1 MPGVTFLLQNYVSYA
16 EINHYFFSKNQN
28 KMERNNIIEKK
39 AVRRP
44 RRVLEYWRGLILNL
58 KINMNFGTARNY
70 RNSLYRFSEFL
81 DRHDIAFSK
90 IDADLVSDYELWL
103 RKRGLKMNSVS
114 FYLRCLRS
122 VCNQAVSEG
131 IARRIVPFQKVF
143 TGVCATRK
151 LAVPETVFSK
161 LLHWQ
166 LPPEHESLALSRD
179 IFLFSYCARG
189 MAFVDIAFLRRD
201 DICGDWFS
209 YVRRKT
215 GQRLTVRIEPPM
227 AAIINR
233 YKNEAGEYVFPIISA
248 DGQDAYRQYQTA
260 LGYHNRKL
268 KQLAEIA
275 EISEKLSTYTARHSW
290 ATAARRHNVP
300 LSIISAGLGHS
311 SERTTLIYLDSVE
324 NVALDNANHEI
335 LKCL

>member
-1 MPGVTFLLQNYVSYA
+1 
-16 EINHYFFSKNQN
+16 
-28 KMERNNIIEKK
+28 MERNNIIEKK

-58 KINMNFGTARNY
+58 KTNMNFGTARNY

-166 LPPEHESLALSRD
+166 LPPEQESLALSRD
-179 IFLFSYCARG
+179 IFL
-189 MAFVDIAFLRRD
+189 
-201 DICGDWFS
+201 FS

-275 EISEKLSTYTARHSW
+275 GISEKLSTYTARHSW

-335 LKCL
+335 LKYL

>member
-1 MPGVTFLLQNYVSYA
+1 
-16 EINHYFFSKNQN
+16 
-28 KMERNNIIEKK
+28 MERNNIVEKK

-58 KINMNFGTARNY
+58 KTNMNFGTARNY

-151 LAVPETVFSK
+151 LAVPEAVFFIGSCHPSK
-161 LLHWQ
+161 SRWLCRATSFCSAIARVGWRLSTLLFCGATTSVATGSATCAARRGNGS
-166 LPPEHESLALSRD
+166 PCALSRRW
-179 IFLFSYCARG
+179 L
-189 MAFVDIAFLRRD
+189 
-201 DICGDWFS
+201 
-209 YVRRKT
+209 
-215 GQRLTVRIEPPM
+215 P
-227 AAIINR
+227 
-233 YKNEAGEYVFPIISA
+233 
-248 DGQDAYRQYQTA
+248 
-260 LGYHNRKL
+260 
-268 KQLAEIA
+268 
-275 EISEKLSTYTARHSW
+275 
-290 ATAARRHNVP
+290 
-300 LSIISAGLGHS
+300 
-311 SERTTLIYLDSVE
+311 
-324 NVALDNANHEI
+324 
-335 LKCL
+335 

>member
-1 MPGVTFLLQNYVSYA
+1 
-16 EINHYFFSKNQN
+16 
-28 KMERNNIIEKK
+28 MERNNIIEKK

-58 KINMNFGTARNY
+58 KTNMNFGTARNY

-189 MAFVDIAFLRRD
+189 MAFVDI
-201 DICGDWFS
+201 CFS
-209 YVRRKT
+209 
-215 GQRLTVRIEPPM
+215 
-227 AAIINR
+227 
-233 YKNEAGEYVFPIISA
+233 
-248 DGQDAYRQYQTA
+248 
-260 LGYHNRKL
+260 
-268 KQLAEIA
+268 
-275 EISEKLSTYTARHSW
+275 
-290 ATAARRHNVP
+290 AARRHLWRLVQLRAP
-300 LSIISAGLGHS
+300 QDGATAHC
-311 SERTTLIYLDSVE
+311 
-324 NVALDNANHEI
+324 AH
-335 LKCL
+335 

>member
-1 MPGVTFLLQNYVSYA
+1 
-16 EINHYFFSKNQN
+16 
-28 KMERNNIIEKK
+28 MERNNIIEKK

-58 KINMNFGTARNY
+58 KTNMNFGTARNY

-151 LAVPETVFSK
+151 LAVPEAVFSK

-166 LPPEHESLALSRD
+166 LPPEQESLHCRATSFCSAIARVGWRLSTLLFCGATTSVATGSATCAARRGNGSPCALSRRW
-179 IFLFSYCARG
+179 L
-189 MAFVDIAFLRRD
+189 
-201 DICGDWFS
+201 
-209 YVRRKT
+209 
-215 GQRLTVRIEPPM
+215 P
-227 AAIINR
+227 
-233 YKNEAGEYVFPIISA
+233 
-248 DGQDAYRQYQTA
+248 
-260 LGYHNRKL
+260 
-268 KQLAEIA
+268 
-275 EISEKLSTYTARHSW
+275 
-290 ATAARRHNVP
+290 
-300 LSIISAGLGHS
+300 
-311 SERTTLIYLDSVE
+311 
-324 NVALDNANHEI
+324 
-335 LKCL
+335 

>member
-1 MPGVTFLLQNYVSYA
+1 
-16 EINHYFFSKNQN
+16 
-28 KMERNNIIEKK
+28 MERNNIIEKK

-44 RRVLEYWRGLILNL
+44 RRVLDYWRGLILNL
-58 KINMNFGTARNY
+58 KTNMNFGTARNY

-166 LPPEHESLALSRD
+166 LPPEHESLAL
-179 IFLFSYCARG
+179 
-189 MAFVDIAFLRRD
+189 
-201 DICGDWFS
+201 
-209 YVRRKT
+209 
-215 GQRLTVRIEPPM
+215 
-227 AAIINR
+227 
-233 YKNEAGEYVFPIISA
+233 
-248 DGQDAYRQYQTA
+248 
-260 LGYHNRKL
+260 
-268 KQLAEIA
+268 
-275 EISEKLSTYTARHSW
+275 
-290 ATAARRHNVP
+290 
-300 LSIISAGLGHS
+300 
-311 SERTTLIYLDSVE
+311 
-324 NVALDNANHEI
+324 
-335 LKCL
+335 

>member
-1 MPGVTFLLQNYVSYA
+1 
-16 EINHYFFSKNQN
+16 
-28 KMERNNIIEKK
+28 MERNNIVEKK

-58 KINMNFGTARNY
+58 KTNMNFGTARNY

-151 LAVPETVFSK
+151 LAVPEAVFSK

-166 LPPEHESLALSRD
+166 LPPEQESLALSRD

-275 EISEKLSTYTARHSW
+275 GISEKLSTYTARHSW

-311 SERTTLIYLDSVE
+311 SERTTLIYLDLVE

>member
-1 MPGVTFLLQNYVSYA
+1 
-16 EINHYFFSKNQN
+16 
-28 KMERNNIIEKK
+28 MERNNIVEKK

-58 KINMNFGTARNY
+58 KTNMNFGTARNY

-151 LAVPETVFSK
+151 LAVPETVFSSCFTGSCRPSK
-161 LLHWQ
+161 SRWLCRATSFCSAIARVGWRLSTLLFCGATTSVATGSATCAARRGNGS
-166 LPPEHESLALSRD
+166 PCALSRRW
-179 IFLFSYCARG
+179 L
-189 MAFVDIAFLRRD
+189 
-201 DICGDWFS
+201 
-209 YVRRKT
+209 
-215 GQRLTVRIEPPM
+215 P
-227 AAIINR
+227 
-233 YKNEAGEYVFPIISA
+233 
-248 DGQDAYRQYQTA
+248 
-260 LGYHNRKL
+260 
-268 KQLAEIA
+268 
-275 EISEKLSTYTARHSW
+275 
-290 ATAARRHNVP
+290 
-300 LSIISAGLGHS
+300 
-311 SERTTLIYLDSVE
+311 
-324 NVALDNANHEI
+324 
-335 LKCL
+335 

>member
-58 KINMNFGTARNY
+58 KTNMNFGTARNY

-151 LAVPETVFSK
+151 LAVPEAVFSK
-161 LLHWQ
+161 LLRWQ

-215 GQRLTVRIEPPM
+215 GATAHRAHLSRRM

-233 YKNEAGEYVFPIISA
+233 YK
-248 DGQDAYRQYQTA
+248 T
-260 LGYHNRKL
+260 
-268 KQLAEIA
+268 KQE
-275 EISEKLSTYTARHSW
+275 SMYSR
-290 ATAARRHNVP
+290 
-300 LSIISAGLGHS
+300 
-311 SERTTLIYLDSVE
+311 
-324 NVALDNANHEI
+324 
-335 LKCL
+335 